1 MAMQKVAIG
10 TVLAVALVG
19 MVAIALSASLLTA
32 SRTLPNSGN
41 VKAVGVGVYWD
52 SSCTNETSSINWGT
66 LAPNSTKNV
75 MLYIKNNGTVAV
87 TLSMATSGW
96 NPAGAASYL
105 TLNWNCTNYNLYHG
119 NVVTA
124 YLTLSVSPSVSGI
137 TSFSFDIT
145 ITGTEST

>member
-10 TVLAVALVG
+10 TILAVALVG
-19 MVAIALSASLLTA
+19 TVAIALSASLLTA

-41 VKAVGVGVYWD
+41 VTAVGVGVYWD
-52 SSCTNETSSINWGT
+52 SSCTNETSTINWGT
-66 LAPNSTKNV
+66 LAPNSTKSV
-75 MLYIKNNGTVAV
+75 TLYIKNNGTVGVA
-87 TLSMATSGW
+87 LSMATSGW

-105 TLNWNCTNYNLYHG
+105 SLSWNCTSYSLYHG
-119 NVVTA
+119 NVVAA

-145 ITGTEST
+145 ITGTEQT